1 MDNESKPKELK
12 SIPFDPSKIGR
23 KAVDIITDQN
33 SVKQTAARLYDKLNS
48 LYASVHFD
56 GREEKIEAV
65 NLLEK
70 AIKNGV
76 HPNQILFK
84 MKQLEE
90 KVEFKTKLFNV
101 INGKF
106 WEREFVKPIT
116 YHEYDPKKF
125 L

>member
-1 MDNESKPKELK
+1 MDNESKPRELK
-12 SIPFDPSKIGR
+12 SIPFDPSKIGK
-23 KAVDIITDQN
+23 KATDIISDQN
-33 SVKQTAARLYDKLNS
+33 VSRKTAAELYDRLNS
-48 LYASVHFD
+48 MYASVHFD

-70 AIKNGV
+70 AIKQGV
-76 HPNQILFK
+76 KPGQIMFK